1 MKIYFYANPKGSHSL
16 FCANPREKNELFF
29 SSIKARLALIFCS
42 IYSISFLL
50 IFQFT
55 SDRFKETLEKNILE
69 QNLQK
74 IIEWSGK
81 LSEALKWGNWATI
94 EVAIK
99 SRFKQNPDWLFILV
113 RDKDG
118 GIVVSTDDALY
129 RGGDASYL
137 PDFNMGSSKE
147 RTLSI
152 DPWED
157 IQQSIHYQWTT
168 LKGNII
174 HTSDIV
180 ASKGE
185 KIFDAYVRIIHD
197 NEILGSVR
205 TGFSRRTLIKDIRQL
220 QLFLITTE
228 FIALLISVLLVIA
241 VIGKMLKAM
250 TELSGEL
257 SKISYADN
265 PRELL
270 AQLQSISVDKIK
282 VKTYELRELRNASQ
296 RFQQQL
302 VLNVEQ
308 AAKYSHLEMH
318 ARRMEDIA
326 KTTQMLAHDV
336 RKPFSMILMVMQT
349 LKDCNNPCEILEII
363 NKFLPE
369 VQAAITAA
377 NDMIDDVMEIDRA
390 QQPKKK
396 PVDPLLVLKESLK
409 EISRVY
415 PSAQVDIHYKLNHQH
430 MIDADALKLQRVL
443 SNIISNAVQAMNNTG
458 VLRVSTLENVQ
469 TQMTT
474 FCIENNGV
482 YLPKDEMLKVFDAFY
497 TKNKSNGTG
506 LGLAI
511 SQRIIMAHGGA
522 IWCESSQSDRIVKFY
537 FTVPFAAK
545 NPIRPSSIRLPSHLQ
560 DLTDGLFPTSEV
572 ESAPKNIAITGPRLL
587 SSERKIHQYSARN
600 GRKLKLCIL
609 DDELIYQSGLVQL
622 IQKSQPLVN
631 SLDIRLAKTREEV
644 MVLFATDTP
653 DLLICDVDLGIDG
666 PDGLQIVRELRKN
679 GYKQAV
685 CIHSNSSL
693 PEDYEALISAGAQ
706 AILPKPMSL
715 EHLIKFIL
723 DSIPGIR

>member
-1 MKIYFYANPKGSHSL
+1 M
-16 FCANPREKNELFF
+16 FF
-29 SSIKARLALIFCS
+29 SSIKVRLALIFCI
-42 IYSISFLL
+42 IYSVSFLL

-55 SDRFKETLEKNILE
+55 SNRFKETLEKNILE

-81 LSEALKWGNWATI
+81 MSDALKWGNWATI
-94 EVAIK
+94 EVTLK

-113 RDKDG
+113 KDKDG
-118 GIVVSTDDALY
+118 EIVVSTDDALT
-129 RGGDASYL
+129 GEVEASYL
-137 PDFNMGSSKE
+137 PDFNMASSKE
-147 RTLSI
+147 RTLSL
-152 DPWED
+152 DPWEG
-157 IQQSIHYQWTT
+157 IEQSIRYQLTT
-168 LKGNII
+168 LKGDII

-185 KIFDAYVRIIHD
+185 KIFDAYVRIIRD

-205 TGFSRRTLIKDIRQL
+205 AGFSRRTLKKDIRQL

-228 FIALLISVLLVIA
+228 IIALLISVLLVIA
-241 VIGKMLKAM
+241 VIGNMLKAL
-250 TELSGEL
+250 TELAREL
-257 SKISYADN
+257 SKISHVDN

-270 AQLQSISVDKIK
+270 TQLQSISVDKIN
-282 VKTYELRELRNASQ
+282 VKTYELRELKCASQ

-308 AAKYSHLEMH
+308 AAKYSHLELH
-318 ARRMEDIA
+318 ARRMEAIA

-349 LKDCNNPCEILEII
+349 LKDCSNPREIPEIS

-390 QQPKKK
+390 QQPKKE
-396 PVDPLLVLKESLK
+396 PVDPLFVIKQSLK
-409 EISRVY
+409 EISRIH
-415 PSAQVDIHYKLNHQH
+415 PTAQVDIHYTLNHQH
-430 MIDADALKLQRVL
+430 MIDVDALKLQRVF

-458 VLRVSTLENVQ
+458 TLRISTLENMQ

-474 FCIENNGV
+474 FCIENNGA
-482 YLPKDEMLKVFDAFY
+482 YLPKDELTKVFDAFY
-497 TKNKSNGTG
+497 TKNKANGTG

-511 SQRIIMAHGGA
+511 SQRIIMAHGGE
-522 IWCESSQSDRIVKFY
+522 IWCESSQTDMIVKFY
-537 FTVPFAAK
+537 FTLPVATK
-545 NPIRPSSIRLPSHLQ
+545 NPTRSSPIGLPLHLQ
-560 DLTDGLFPTSEV
+560 ELTNGFILTSEV
-572 ESAPKNIAITGPRLL
+572 ETSPQNTAIPDPRLL
-587 SSERKIHQYSARN
+587 SSSEKKIHQYYARN

-609 DDELIYQSGLVQL
+609 DDELIYQSGLVEL
-622 IQKSQPLVN
+622 IQKSHSLED
-631 SLDIRLAKTREEV
+631 SLDIRLAKNHEEV
-644 MVLFATDTP
+644 MALFATDTP
-653 DLLICDVDLGIDG
+653 DLLICDIDLGIDG
-666 PDGLQIVRELRKN
+666 PDGFQIVRELRKN

-685 CIHSNSSL
+685 CIHSNRSL

-706 AILPKPMSL
+706 AILPKPMTL
-715 EHLIKFIL
+715 EHLIKFIV